1 MRPVKDEC
9 SFFIHFSS
17 ISDSVIVG
25 WVLLISDSI
34 IVGYNGSSL
43 PQTLQ
48 VRGTLGATYIRV
60 IEGGVQWV
68 LIVSES
74 VRVEYNGSSLPQT
87 Q

>member
-1 MRPVKDEC
+1 MGPPYLRLSKCWVQWVLPT
-9 SFFIHFSS
+9 
-17 ISDSVIVG
+17 SDSV
-25 WVLLISDSI
+25 S
-34 IVGYNGSSL
+34 VGYNGSSL